1 MQVNSVT
8 RTIYN
13 VLLRRILVKGTCKSC
28 RLFATP
34 MSPDADIFST
44 PPTSPF
50 DSIRPSLSRKSSR
63 PSSLRLDSTRTEWP
77 NNIVLETSGAAI
89 LTGNETMT
97 PTSAT
102 APHSRMESQPI
113 PGSNGIFRQ
122 PLQSPCF
129 VHSHL
134 DKGASLTE
142 WLRNKQ
148 TALIPEVGVAQSLQ
162 RNGINGS
169 DHQISPPSSASS
181 SVISSSNDEDD
192 YGASLT
198 KQLAETAVGVREMSK
213 QLGTSYYRHFCWP
226 LVLHPFLRPCSC

>member
-1 MQVNSVT
+1 
-8 RTIYN
+8 
-13 VLLRRILVKGTCKSC
+13 
-28 RLFATP
+28 

-50 DSIRPSLSRKSSR
+50 DSIRPSLSRKSSK
-63 PSSLRLDSTRTEWP
+63 PSSLCLDSTRTEWP
-77 NNIVLETSGAAI
+77 NNIALET
-89 LTGNETMT
+89 LHGNETMT
-97 PTSAT
+97 TWVG
-102 APHSRMESQPI
+102 SRMDTHGI
-113 PGSNGIFRQ
+113 PRQ
-122 PLQSPCF
+122 PMHSPCF

-142 WLRNKQ
+142 WPRNKQ

-213 QLGTSYYRHFCWP
+213 QLGTSCYRQFCWP